1 MLISSKANP
10 TVKHVSSLAEKKF
23 RKEFGEFL
31 VEGIKAVDEC
41 ISSGAEIVKIICTE
55 NLADKYTE
63 ALTVTEQLFGY
74 ISTEKTPQGVIAVV
88 KTPQNELISPD
99 GGCLLLDRI
108 QDPGN
113 IGTIIRTANAAGYKD
128 IYLVNCVDPFSPKAV
143 RASMGGIFYVN
154 LHFGSYEEVF
164 GVLKGVKIITAD
176 MDGEDVFKFVS
187 PSSYCLCIGNEGN
200 GVSEEVTSRSDYTV
214 KVPMRETCESLN
226 AAVSA
231 GIIMYALKNLR

>member
-10 TVKHVSSLAEKKF
+10 TVKHVSSLTEKKF

-41 ISSGAEIVKIICTE
+41 ISSGAEVVQIICSE
-55 NLADKYTE
+55 NLEDKYPNATV
-63 ALTVTEQLFGY
+63 VTEQVFDYL
-74 ISTEKTPQGVIAVV
+74 STEKTPQGVIAVV
-88 KTPQNELISPD
+88 KIPQNKLVAPV

-128 IYLVNCVDPFSPKAV
+128 IYLINCVDPFSPKAV

-154 LHFGSYEEVF
+154 LHFGTYEEVF
-164 GVLKGVKIITAD
+164 GVLKDVKIITAD
-176 MDGEDVFKFVS
+176 MDGEDVFKFET
-187 PSSYCLCIGNEGN
+187 PQNYCLCIGNEGN
-200 GVSEEVTSRSDYTV
+200 GVSEEVVSHSDYTV

-231 GIIMYALKNLR
+231 GIIMYALKNNR

>member
-10 TVKHVSSLAEKKF
+10 TVKHASSLAEKKF

-41 ISSGAEIVKIICTE
+41 ISSGAETVRIICTE
-55 NLADKYTE
+55 NLADKYPE
-63 ALTVTEQLFGY
+63 ALIVTEQVFGY

-88 KTPQNELISPD
+88 KTPQNNLTAPE

-154 LHFGSYEEVF
+154 LHFGTYEEVF
-164 GVLKGVKIITAD
+164 GALKDVKIITGD
-176 MDGEDVFKFVS
+176 MGGEDVFKFIS
-187 PSSYCLCIGNEGN
+187 PETFCLCIGNEGN

-231 GIIMYALKNLR
+231 AIIMYALKNLR

>member
-41 ISSGAEIVKIICTE
+41 ISSGAEIVKVICTE
-55 NLADKYTE
+55 NLAEKYPE
-63 ALTVTEQLFGY
+63 ALTVTEQVFGY

-88 KTPQNELISPD
+88 KTPQNELVGPD

-154 LHFGSYEEVF
+154 LYFGTYEEVF
-164 GVLKGVKIITAD
+164 GALKGVKIITAD
-176 MDGEDVFKFVS
+176 MNGEDVFKFAS
-187 PSSYCLCIGNEGN
+187 PKTYCLCIGNEGN
-200 GVSEEVTSRSDYTV
+200 GVSEEVESRSDYTV